1 MLDPRLV
8 PHLGDVRLAA
18 IRGACDGGL
27 TRSDDGWLPGYPCC
41 DRRMPF
47 NRHTIA
53 TLEGLGL
60 LQIGRDGKARGTRLA
75 HEIIEQRHLE
85 AAE

>member
-27 TRSDDGWLPGYPCC
+27 TRSDDGWHPGYACC

-47 NRHTIA
+47 NSHTIT
-53 TLEGLGL
+53 TLEAFGL
-60 LQIGRDGKARGTRLA
+60 LRIDGDTARGTRLA
-75 HEIIEQRHLE
+75 HEITEQREYLE